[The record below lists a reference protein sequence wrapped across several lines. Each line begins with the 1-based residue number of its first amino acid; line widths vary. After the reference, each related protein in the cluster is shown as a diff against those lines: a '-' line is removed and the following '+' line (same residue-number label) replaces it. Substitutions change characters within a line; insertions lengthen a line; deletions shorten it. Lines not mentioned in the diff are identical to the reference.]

1 MHGHNFRCGALAGV
15 SFLAKAGKVPLSVLY
30 QQTFSHSSGKVICS
44 LYSKR
49 VSRVSRVDSIVGIY
63 NIEPV

>member
-49 VSRVSRVDSIVGIY
+49 VSRVDSIVGIY